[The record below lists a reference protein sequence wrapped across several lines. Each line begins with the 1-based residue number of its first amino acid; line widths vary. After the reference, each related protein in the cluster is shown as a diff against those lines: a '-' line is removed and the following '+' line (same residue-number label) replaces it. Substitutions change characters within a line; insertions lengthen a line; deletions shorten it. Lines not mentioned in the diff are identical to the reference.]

1 MAPRGGNRMTAG
13 QVAGKADECA
23 NSEPSATREAQCA
36 NRMTRSNCEINRY
49 LWVHQWRV
57 PMTSSV
63 AAKAPKKSTKRS
75 QQVRTQIDDGCHTSK
90 ANGQFSNPP
99 VYRLRRPLR

>member
-1 MAPRGGNRMTAG
+1 MTAG

-23 NSEPSATREAQCA
+23 NSEPSATREAR
-36 NRMTRSNCEINRY
+36 NTTRSNCEINRD

-63 AAKAPKKSTKRS
+63 AAKAPKKSTKGS
-75 QQVRTQIDDGCHTSK
+75 QQVRAEIEDGCNTSK
-90 ANGQFSNPP
+90 ANGQVSKHP